1 MSENLQQDHGETPAV
16 PQPPLSAAVR
26 RLTPAN
32 TRIFEGTFSLLH
44 CAVQD
49 DTLYRG
55 VFAVL
60 MFPASHPSR
69 FISLRYNDAEGKTH
83 EIGLIAD
90 LSVFPANVQELVQAS
105 LEKHYY
111 EHLISRVYSVEC
123 EYGILFFDVET
134 QRGREQFV
142 MPWRQDRA
150 EDYGPTGKVL
160 LDALDNR
167 YIIKDVS
174 ALPRQD
180 HRRFTNYIYW

>member
-1 MSENLQQDHGETPAV
+1 MSENLRENDVNKAEVT
-16 PQPPLSAAVR
+16 QPPLSAFVR
-26 RLTPAN
+26 RLTPETA
-32 TRIFEGTFSLLH
+32 RIFEGTFSLLH
-44 CAVQD
+44 CAVQN

-55 VFAVL
+55 GFAVL

-69 FISLRYNDAEGKTH
+69 FISLRYNDAEGKPH

-90 LSVFPANVQELVQAS
+90 LSIFPADAQALVRAS

-111 EHLISRVYSVEC
+111 EHLISRVFSVEC

-150 EDYGPTGKVL
+150 EDYGPNGKVL